1 MESGSSLVG
10 GTRQISDLK
19 PEPAP
24 PKRQKSEAKLRS
36 DDDFGP
42 MMIFDR
48 NLKESELSV
57 YDDDD
62 EPFLYVCDEFVYK
75 NKARRKIEEEDARYK
90 ELSRKLSPYDAIAPP
105 KNSQLLGGSPVVPIA
120 ITGRD
125 RPVLI
130 QLSQLALEDYNDKN
144 QGASF
149 VFGDL
154 VRCTV
159 ESGYDYDVS
168 KLYITFQAKA
178 TEDPSNTKTFQAH
191 VWKYSDDNIPS
202 IVKECRITN

>member
-19 PEPAP
+19 PEPATK

-62 EPFLYVCDEFVYK
+62 EPFLYVCDDFVYK

-120 ITGRD
+120 ITERD
-125 RPVLI
+125 RPLLI

-144 QGASF
+144 Q
-149 VFGDL
+149 VQ
-154 VRCTV
+154 
-159 ESGYDYDVS
+159 YIIIIIIS
-168 KLYITFQAKA
+168 KNRF
-178 TEDPSNTKTFQAH
+178 N
-191 VWKYSDDNIPS
+191 N
-202 IVKECRITN
+202 

>member
-10 GTRQISDLK
+10 ATRQISDLK
-19 PEPAP
+19 PKPEPAP
-24 PKRQKSEAKLRS
+24 KPKRQKSKAELRS

-90 ELSRKLSPYDAIAPP
+90 ELSRKLSVSIF
-105 KNSQLLGGSPVVPIA
+105 LL
-120 ITGRD
+120 
-125 RPVLI
+125 
-130 QLSQLALEDYNDKN
+130 
-144 QGASF
+144 
-149 VFGDL
+149 
-154 VRCTV
+154 
-159 ESGYDYDVS
+159 
-168 KLYITFQAKA
+168 
-178 TEDPSNTKTFQAH
+178 
-191 VWKYSDDNIPS
+191 S
-202 IVKECRITN
+202 I

>member
-1 MESGSSLVG
+1 MSMESGSSLVG
-10 GTRQISDLK
+10 ATRQISDLK
-19 PEPAP
+19 PKPEPAP
-24 PKRQKSEAKLRS
+24 KPKRQKSKAELRS

-57 YDDDD
+57 YDDDDDD

-149 VFGDL
+149 VFGD
-154 VRCTV
+154 
-159 ESGYDYDVS
+159 S
-168 KLYITFQAKA
+168 
-178 TEDPSNTKTFQAH
+178 
-191 VWKYSDDNIPS
+191 
-202 IVKECRITN
+202 